1 MELDR
6 RSFLKSAAVLGG
18 AGALAGLVGCSPQDK
33 AGTDAGS
40 SAMSSE
46 RVAFEAAVAP
56 IASVEP
62 PQAWDEETEV
72 IVVGSGA
79 GGMNSSIRLAQAG
92 YKVTMLERSEETGG
106 NSKHSSVFSNFG
118 GHKQAEATSWAYPS
132 YPYDIDNI
140 VEFVMDC
147 QQMTGDPD
155 LLRAMATEGPLC
167 IDWMNEKAGAKWV
180 PMNPSPAGNG
190 LLEWEGMSTPTN
202 GINVNLIPFQEL
214 EKTAR
219 DAGTEIRTGCT
230 VETLVFDG
238 TAVLGVKVTEQKVEK
253 FIKATR
259 AVVLTAGGMEINR
272 AMMARYSATC
282 LQGIANIATPPNG
295 TGECIRMG
303 QGVGADLSG
312 YDSTGAFDGGVWWRD
327 YEEYDIMMD
336 SHINKDGNQALRQPW
351 LRINKSG
358 QRVPYISTSATSY
371 PYSTD
376 VPPSS
381 EGLCDTAAIEMN
393 QPGGKTYCCFDSK
406 FDQLVTDNFFG
417 QVICRKAK
425 IVAADDPY
433 IDRVPEWLRDW
444 HTGFQQMVDAGAICQ
459 CNTIEELEEALE
471 LDQGILVDSVAK
483 WNKACAAGED
493 YAASYKYRPEW
504 MIAIDKPP
512 YYGAKLGGHVFGSKT
527 GLRIT
532 PTMHVVDVSG
542 APIPG
547 LYAGWHTAGGSSG
560 EGNPAGKP
568 LTGMYADLGLA
579 FVGGYMAA
587 GGIMQEDGRA
597 DA

>member
-6 RSFLKSAAVLGG
+6 RSFLKGAAILGG
-18 AGALAGLVGCSPQDK
+18 TGALAGLAGCSPQGGASMSATT
-33 AGTDAGS
+33 AGTGAQ
-40 SAMSSE
+40 AN
-46 RVAFEAAVAP
+46 FEAAAAP
-56 IASVEP
+56 IDPVEP
-62 PQAWDEETEV
+62 PSTWDEETEV
-72 IVVGSGA
+72 VVVGSGA
-79 GGMNSSIRLAQAG
+79 GGMNASIRLAQAG
-92 YKVTMLERSEETGG
+92 YRVLMLERNEETGG

-118 GHKQAEATSWAYPS
+118 GHKQAEAAHWAYPS
-132 YPYDIDNI
+132 YPYDVNNI

-155 LLRAMATEGPLC
+155 LLRAMAAEGPKC
-167 IDWMNEKAGAKWV
+167 IDWMNEKANAKWV

-219 DAGTEIRTGCT
+219 NAGVDIRVSCNVDA
-230 VETLVFDG
+230 LVFDG
-238 TAVLGVKVTEQKVEK
+238 TSVLGVKTTQRKEERFVR
-253 FIKATR
+253 ATR
-259 AVVLTAGGMEINR
+259 AVVLTAGGMEMNR
-272 AMMARYSATC
+272 AMMAKYSATC
-282 LQGIANIATPPNG
+282 LPGIANIATPPNG

-327 YEEYDIMMD
+327 YDEFDTMMD

-351 LRINKSG
+351 LRINRDG
-358 QRVPYISTSATSY
+358 QRVPFISTSATSY
-371 PYSTD
+371 PYATD
-376 VPPSS
+376 APPSS
-381 EGLCDTAAIEMN
+381 AGLCDTAAIEMS

-406 FDQLVTDNFFG
+406 FDQLVQNNFFG

-425 IVAADDPY
+425 IVAADDPF

-444 HTGFQQMVDAGAICQ
+444 HTGFQQMIDGGAVFKCD
-459 CNTIEELEEALE
+459 TIEELEAKLE
-471 LDQGILVDSVAK
+471 LRQGVLTDAVRQ
-483 WNKACAAGED
+483 WNEACAKGED
-493 YAASYKYRPEW
+493 YSATYPYPPEW
-504 MIAIDKPP
+504 MIAIDEPP
-512 YYGAKLGGHVFGSKT
+512 FYGAKLGGHVFGSKT

-532 PTMHVVDVSG
+532 PHMQVVSTDG
-542 APIPG
+542 KPIPG

-579 FVGGYMAA
+579 FVGGFMAA
-587 GGIMQEDGRA
+587 GGIMSQDGKT
-597 DA
+597 DK